1 MLDWILNLQLFADGG
16 AGAGAAGGGDGDGAA
31 ASAETST
38 EIREGMTL
46 EDGTKV
52 DRRLAERMEKQ
63 RRRNP
68 ELYRTAAQP
77 TGGEQEPKAQ
87 EADPEQ
93 DWESLKK
100 GKYAEQYGRDVQAAI
115 ADRFKNQANLQQ
127 QLDGLK
133 PMLDAL
139 AQQRGI
145 AAGDYDALSKAILDD
160 DSLYEDEAEEAGM
173 TVEAYKSYKALE
185 SEAKAAREQKAR
197 AEQENYFQQHLAKL
211 VQQAE
216 ALKQTFPDFDL
227 KKELENPNFKRMTAP
242 DVGLSVEDAYYATH
256 HAELAPKAVMAGV
269 QHAQRQIAQSLQAN
283 ASRPVEGAMTGNQQ
297 AARIAIDPRNMTA
310 EQRHRMREDFARR
323 SARGEK
329 VYLD

>member
-139 AQQRGI
+139 AQQRAI
-145 AAGDYDALSKAILDD
+145 AAGD
-160 DSLYEDEAEEAGM
+160 
-173 TVEAYKSYKALE
+173 
-185 SEAKAAREQKAR
+185 
-197 AEQENYFQQHLAKL
+197 
-211 VQQAE
+211 
-216 ALKQTFPDFDL
+216 
-227 KKELENPNFKRMTAP
+227 
-242 DVGLSVEDAYYATH
+242 
-256 HAELAPKAVMAGV
+256 
-269 QHAQRQIAQSLQAN
+269 
-283 ASRPVEGAMTGNQQ
+283 
-297 AARIAIDPRNMTA
+297 
-310 EQRHRMREDFARR
+310 
-323 SARGEK
+323 
-329 VYLD
+329 